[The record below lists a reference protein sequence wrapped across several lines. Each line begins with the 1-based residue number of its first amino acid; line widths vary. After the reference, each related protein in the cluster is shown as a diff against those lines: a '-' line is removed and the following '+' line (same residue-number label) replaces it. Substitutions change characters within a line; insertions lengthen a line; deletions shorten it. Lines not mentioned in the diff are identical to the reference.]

1 MNWDSTKG
9 KSGLIKM
16 LMQTHGISKRK
27 AEKAVN
33 AVFDCMSL
41 GLRRDGCV
49 ELSVGVAYLASQPA
63 GREKRVIQRFSNIQT
78 GAKFSRVIS
87 PPERIIRFR
96 PDPELIQRP
105 PFPPPPPHPPSR
117 KWTQKVNELV
127 QLLTQLGFP
136 DLPVPEFKYLY
147 DLVDYDMV
155 RLLAR
160 LRELVREGRK
170 FPNLYML
177 CDAVVPYRM
186 HRRKR

>member
-49 ELSVGVAYLASQPA
+49 ELPGGVAYLASQPA
-63 GREKRVIQRFSNIQT
+63 GREKRVFQKFRNIQT
-78 GAKFSRVIS
+78 GAKFISLFS
-87 PPERIIRFR
+87 PPKRIIRFR

-105 PFPPPPPHPPSR
+105 PFPPPPPPPPSP
-117 KWTQKVNELV
+117 KMIQAQDELE

-136 DLPVPEFKYLY
+136 DLPLPEFKYLY
-147 DLVDYDMV
+147 DVVGQDMV

-160 LRELVREGRK
+160 LQELVRREQK
-170 FPNLYML
+170 FTNSFML
-177 CDAVVPYRM
+177 CAAVNDLYWI
-186 HRRKR
+186 HGKR